1 MRIRILLAWLALVSP
16 LAAQD
21 GKEEFEAAREKLEE
35 VRFESLDRGERE
47 RLLQAIGGWDQP
59 RAVPDVATVAARYGL
74 FVSVLERKLPEMQKR
89 LDPFRGRRALTE
101 EEMSEQIKVTR
112 ELERQEMKW
121 RSARASNDVLIQA
134 VGAYRNPK
142 TLKKALSDWPKHGS
156 WHVRYLLARACAHW
170 HLALKDT
177 TLSNKLFATL
187 KKLTASEEPGVRIAV
202 ARALMA
208 FKQPRAV
215 DLLGQLLEDKDW
227 AVRAAAVKGL
237 KEAGSNPAITYLID
251 GMMREKGRL
260 QDDINDVLQGLT
272 GQNFDW
278 PESWGRWWA
287 SVGRQLP
294 QDPQKQPR
302 SGEAKATDT
311 SRFYGIP
318 TRSERICY
326 IIDISGS
333 MSKEVEDILKTQAPT
348 TGKPSKEAP
357 AEGRTR
363 IEVAK
368 NELKRAISNLAP
380 SKRFNIIFFNNAV
393 KTWRKEMTNA
403 TAKAKTA
410 MRKEVDAVQPGGA
423 TYTLGALREA
433 FTLAGALDPSYKL
446 RESGARIDTIF
457 LLSDGGPTSLPKGDE
472 VKLMDPEIIL
482 ETVRQWNR
490 DAGIAI
496 HCIAVDTG
504 TGGTI
509 FLKAL
514 AEQNGGR
521 FVDRKN

>member
-1 MRIRILLAWLALVSP
+1 MRMLIAWLALAAP

-21 GKEEFEAAREKLEE
+21 GKEQFDAASERLEE
-35 VRFESLDRGERE
+35 LRFESLDRDERE
-47 RLLQAIGGWDQP
+47 RLLEAIGGWDQP
-59 RAVPDVATVAARYGL
+59 RAVPVVATVAARYGL
-74 FVSVLERKLPEMQKR
+74 FVSVMERKLPEIRKR
-89 LDPFRGRRALTE
+89 LEPFRGRRALTE
-101 EEMSEQIKVTR
+101 AEASKQLEITR
-112 ELERQEMKW
+112 ELEWLEMKW
-121 RSARASNDVLIQA
+121 RSARASSDVLIQA

-142 TLKKALSDWPKHGS
+142 TLKKALSEWGRHGS
-156 WHVRYLLARACAHW
+156 WQVRYLLARACARW
-170 HLALKDT
+170 HVAMKDT
-177 TLSNKLFATL
+177 SLSNKLFATL
-187 KKLTASEEPGVRIAV
+187 KKLAASEEPGGRIAV

-215 DLLGQLLEDKDW
+215 DLLGKLLEDKDW

-237 KEAGSNPAITYLID
+237 HEAGSNPAITHLID

-260 QDDINDVLQGLT
+260 RGDINDVLEKLT
-272 GQNFDW
+272 GQDFKW

-294 QDPQKQPR
+294 RDPQKQPR
-302 SGEAKATDT
+302 SGEAKAADL

-326 IIDISGS
+326 IVDISGS
-333 MSKEVEDILKTQAPT
+333 MRTEVQDAQA
-348 TGKPSKEAP
+348 G
-357 AEGRTR
+357 GTR

-368 NELKRAISNLAP
+368 KELKLAISNLAP
-380 SKRFNIIFFNNAV
+380 NKRFNIIFFNNAV
-393 KTWRKEMTNA
+393 KTWRKEMTEA
-403 TAKAKTA
+403 TAEAKKA

-433 FTLAGALDPSYKL
+433 FALAGALDPNYKL

-457 LLSDGGPTSLPKGDE
+457 LLSDGGPTELPKGEE
-472 VKLMDPEIIL
+472 VKRMDPEIIL

-490 DAGIAI
+490 DAGIVI
-496 HCIAVDTG
+496 HCVAVDMG

>member
-1 MRIRILLAWLALVSP
+1 MRMLIAWLALAAP

-21 GKEEFEAAREKLEE
+21 GKEQYEAAAEQLQE
-35 VRFESLDRGERE
+35 VRFESLDRDRRE
-47 RLLQAIGGWDQP
+47 QLLEAIGGWDQP
-59 RAVPDVATVAARYGL
+59 RAVPVVATVAARYGL
-74 FVSVLERKLPEMQKR
+74 FVSVLERKLPGIRKR
-89 LDPFRGRRALTE
+89 LEPFRGRRALTE
-101 EEMSEQIKVTR
+101 EEASKQLEITR
-112 ELERQEMKW
+112 ELEWQEMKW

-142 TLKKALSDWPKHGS
+142 TLKKALSEWGRHGS
-156 WHVRYLLARACAHW
+156 GHVRYLLARACARW
-170 HLALKDT
+170 HVAMKDT
-177 TLSNKLFATL
+177 SLSNKLFATL
-187 KKLTASEEPGVRIAV
+187 KRLAASEEPGVRIAV
-202 ARALMA
+202 ARALTA

-215 DLLGQLLEDKDW
+215 DLLGKLLEDNDW

-237 KEAGSNPAITYLID
+237 HEAASNPAITHLID
-251 GMMREKGRL
+251 RMMREKGRL
-260 QDDINDVLQGLT
+260 QGDINDVLEKLT
-272 GQNFDW
+272 GRDFKW

-294 QDPQKQPR
+294 RDPPEQPR
-302 SGEAKATDT
+302 SGEAKAADT

-333 MSKEVEDILKTQAPT
+333 MQTDVQDAQA
-348 TGKPSKEAP
+348 G
-357 AEGRTR
+357 GTR

-368 NELKRAISNLAP
+368 KELKLAISNLSP
-380 SKRFNIIFFNNAV
+380 NKRFNIIFFNNAV
-393 KTWRKEMTNA
+393 KAWRKEMTEA
-403 TAKAKTA
+403 TEDAKKA

-433 FTLAGALDPSYKL
+433 FTLAGALDPNYKL

-472 VKLMDPEIIL
+472 VKRMDPEVIL

-490 DAGIAI
+490 DAGIVI
-496 HCIAVDTG
+496 HCVAIDMG

-509 FLKAL
+509 FLKEL

>member
-1 MRIRILLAWLALVSP
+1 MRIRFLIAWLVAAAP
-16 LAAQD
+16 LLAQD
-21 GKEEFEAAREKLEE
+21 GKAAFKAALERLEE
-35 VRFESLDRGERE
+35 ARFESLDRGERE
-47 RLLQAIGGWDQP
+47 RLLQAVGGWDQP

-74 FVSVLERKLPEMQKR
+74 FVSVLERQLPEMRKR

-101 EEMSEQIKVTR
+101 EEAAEQIRITR
-112 ELERQEMKW
+112 EIEWQEMKW

-134 VGAYRNPK
+134 VGAWRNPK
-142 TLKKALSDWPKHGS
+142 TLRKALTDWPRHGS

-170 HLALKDT
+170 HVALKDT
-177 TLSNKLFATL
+177 ALSKKLFATL
-187 KKLTASEEPGVRIAV
+187 KKLMASEEPGVRIAV
-202 ARALMA
+202 ARALTA
-208 FKQPRAV
+208 FKQARAV
-215 DLLGQLLEDKDW
+215 DLLGKLLEDKDW
-227 AVRAAAVKGL
+227 AVRAAAVRGL
-237 KEAGSNPAITYLID
+237 KEAGSNGAITYLID

-260 QDDINDVLQGLT
+260 QDDINDVLVGLT
-272 GQNFDW
+272 GQNFNW

-294 QDPQKQPR
+294 RDPQKQPQT
-302 SGEAKATDT
+302 GEAKATDT

-326 IIDISGS
+326 VIDISGS
-333 MSKEVEDILKTQAPT
+333 MRKEVEDILKTRAPT
-348 TGKPSKEAP
+348 TGKPSRQAP
-357 AEGRTR
+357 APGSTR

-380 SKRFNIIFFNNAV
+380 NKQFNIIFFNNAV
-393 KTWRKEMTNA
+393 KTWRKEMTKA
-403 TAKAKTA
+403 TAEAKKA
-410 MRKEVDAVQPGGA
+410 MRKEVDAVQPGGT

-433 FTLAGALDPSYKL
+433 FTLAGALDPNYKL

-457 LLSDGGPTSLPKGDE
+457 LLSDGGPTELPKGDE
-472 VKLMDPEIIL
+472 VKLMDPEVIL

-521 FVDRKN
+521 FVERKN

>member
-1 MRIRILLAWLALVSP
+1 
-16 LAAQD
+16 
-21 GKEEFEAAREKLEE
+21 
-35 VRFESLDRGERE
+35 
-47 RLLQAIGGWDQP
+47 
-59 RAVPDVATVAARYGL
+59 
-74 FVSVLERKLPEMQKR
+74 
-89 LDPFRGRRALTE
+89 
-101 EEMSEQIKVTR
+101 
-112 ELERQEMKW
+112 
-121 RSARASNDVLIQA
+121 
-134 VGAYRNPK
+134 
-142 TLKKALSDWPKHGS
+142 
-156 WHVRYLLARACAHW
+156 
-170 HLALKDT
+170 
-177 TLSNKLFATL
+177 
-187 KKLTASEEPGVRIAV
+187 
-202 ARALMA
+202 MA

-215 DLLGQLLEDKDW
+215 DLLGKLLEDKDW
-227 AVRAAAVKGL
+227 AVRAAAVRGL
-237 KEAGSNPAITYLID
+237 KEAGSGPAVTHLID

-260 QDDINDVLQGLT
+260 QDDINDVLVGLT
-272 GQNFDW
+272 GQNFNW

-294 QDPQKQPR
+294 KDPQKQ
-302 SGEAKATDT
+302 SQTGEAKATDT

-318 TRSERICY
+318 TRSERVCF

-333 MSKEVEDILKTQAPT
+333 MSKEVEDEALKAQAPG
-348 TGKPSKEAP
+348 TGKSAKQAP

-380 SKRFNIIFFNNAV
+380 SKQFNIIFFNNAV
-393 KTWRKEMTNA
+393 KTWRKEMTKA
-403 TAKAKTA
+403 TAEAKTA
-410 MRKEVDAVQPGGA
+410 MRKEVDAVQPGGT

-457 LLSDGGPTSLPKGDE
+457 LLSDGGPTELPKGDT

-490 DAGIAI
+490 DAGIVI

-514 AEQNGGR
+514 ADQNGGR

>member
-1 MRIRILLAWLALVSP
+1 MPIRILIAWLAVAAP
-16 LAAQD
+16 LAAQ
-21 GKEEFEAAREKLEE
+21 GTKEAFEAARERLEE
-35 VRFESLDRGERE
+35 ARFDGLDRDERE
-47 RLLQAIGGWDQP
+47 RLLGAIGGWDHP
-59 RAVPDVATVAARYGL
+59 RAVPVVASVAARYGL
-74 FVSVLERKLPEMQKR
+74 FVSVLERKLPELRKR
-89 LDPFRGRRALTE
+89 LEPFRGRRALTE
-101 EEMSEQIKVTR
+101 EESAEQIKLTR
-112 ELERQEMKW
+112 ELEWEEMKW
-121 RSARASNDVLIQA
+121 RSAREGNDVLIQA
-134 VGAYRNPK
+134 VGAYRDPK
-142 TLKKALSDWPKHGS
+142 TLRKALSDWPRHAS
-156 WHVRYLLARACAHW
+156 WHVRYMLARACAHW
-170 HLALKDT
+170 HVALKDT
-177 TLSNKLFATL
+177 ALSKKLFATL
-187 KKLTASEEPGVRIAV
+187 KKLAASEDPGVRIAV
-202 ARALMA
+202 ARALTA

-215 DLLGQLLEDKDW
+215 DLLGKLLEDEDW
-227 AVRAAAVKGL
+227 AVRAAAVRGL

-260 QDDINDVLQGLT
+260 QDDINDVLVRLT
-272 GQNFDW
+272 GQNFNW

-294 QDPQKQPR
+294 RDPQKQPQ

-333 MSKEVEDILKTQAPT
+333 MKKEVEDILRTRAPT
-348 TGKPSKEAP
+348 TGKPSKQAP

-368 NELKRAISNLAP
+368 NELKRAINNLTQN
-380 SKRFNIIFFNNAV
+380 KQFNIIFFNNAV
-393 KTWRKEMTNA
+393 KTWRKEMTKA
-403 TAKAKTA
+403 TDEAKQA
-410 MRKEVDAVQPGGA
+410 MRKEVDAVQPGGT

-433 FTLAGALDPSYKL
+433 FTLAGALDPNYKL
-446 RESGARIDTIF
+446 RESGARVDTIF
-457 LLSDGGPTSLPKGDE
+457 LLSDGGPTELPKGDE

-490 DAGIAI
+490 DAGIVI

-509 FLKAL
+509 FLKDL

-521 FVDRKN
+521 FVERKN